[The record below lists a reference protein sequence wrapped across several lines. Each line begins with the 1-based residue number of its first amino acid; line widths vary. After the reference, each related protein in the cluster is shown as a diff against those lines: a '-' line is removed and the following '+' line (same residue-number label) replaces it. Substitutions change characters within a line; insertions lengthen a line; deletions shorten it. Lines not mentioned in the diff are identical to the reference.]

1 MMQPPVVRER
11 GRMPSAMTLSAATA
25 AAVARSLNAEAG
37 RPNGGLRER
46 LVEAKAAAADPM
58 LQRRRRRET
67 FSSLA
72 MEIDDGNGTT
82 SLSSG
87 SSFVPGAAAGDE
99 DRSEDGGSE
108 MAEVHNNG
116 WGRQIQRQFLY

>member
-1 MMQPPVVRER
+1 M
-11 GRMPSAMTLSAATA
+11 
-25 AAVARSLNAEAG
+25 
-37 RPNGGLRER
+37 
-46 LVEAKAAAADPM
+46 
-58 LQRRRRRET
+58 RRRET

-87 SSFVPGAAAGDE
+87 SSFVPGAMMAAADE
-99 DRSEDGGSE
+99 DRSDGSD
-108 MAEVHNNG
+108 MAEVHNDRG

>member
-1 MMQPPVVRER
+1 MLYFCFI
-11 GRMPSAMTLSAATA
+11 LSFHASNEQELTC
-25 AAVARSLNAEAG
+25 RS
-37 RPNGGLRER
+37 
-46 LVEAKAAAADPM
+46 VAAADPM
-58 LQRRRRRET
+58 RRRET

-87 SSFVPGAAAGDE
+87 SSFVPGADE
-99 DRSEDGGSE
+99 DRSDGSE
-108 MAEVHNNG
+108 MAEVHNDRG

>member
-1 MMQPPVVRER
+1 M
-11 GRMPSAMTLSAATA
+11 
-25 AAVARSLNAEAG
+25 
-37 RPNGGLRER
+37 
-46 LVEAKAAAADPM
+46 
-58 LQRRRRRET
+58 RRKET

-87 SSFVPGAAAGDE
+87 SSFVPGAAAGDA
-99 DRSEDGGSE
+99 DHSDGSE
-108 MAEVHNNG
+108 VTEVHD

>member
-1 MMQPPVVRER
+1 M
-11 GRMPSAMTLSAATA
+11 A
-25 AAVARSLNAEAG
+25 
-37 RPNGGLRER
+37 
-46 LVEAKAAAADPM
+46 AAAADPM
-58 LQRRRRRET
+58 RRRET

-87 SSFVPGAAAGDE
+87 SSFVPDGAGADE
-99 DRSEDGGSE
+99 DRSDGSE
-108 MAEVHNNG
+108 MAEVHNGG

>member
-1 MMQPPVVRER
+1 
-11 GRMPSAMTLSAATA
+11 MTLSAATA
-25 AAVARSLNAEAG
+25 AAVARSLHAEAN
-37 RPNGGLRER
+37 RTGGLRER
-46 LVEAKAAAADPM
+46 LVEARSAAAAAAADP
-58 LQRRRRRET
+58 LRRRET

-87 SSFVPGAAAGDE
+87 SSFVPGAAAADA
-99 DRSEDGGSE
+99 DHSDGSGVT
-108 MAEVHNNG
+108 EVHD